1 MENSGVKWVRL
12 GDYIEQFKQ
21 KCANN
26 EAVVSGV
33 DINKQFISTRAKL
46 EGTDISGYYLVPPR
60 LIYSVFNC
68 SPYVENYGGRVASVI
83 AFGGKYRLRFRAACL
98 TGRVPYIGRPSCGA
112 AVYGVCQLNRMPMP
126 AYMV

>member
-33 DINKQFISTRAKL
+33 DINKQFISTRA
-46 EGTDISGYYLVPPR
+46 
-60 LIYSVFNC
+60 N
-68 SPYVENYGGRVASVI
+68 
-83 AFGGKYRLRFRAACL
+83 
-98 TGRVPYIGRPSCGA
+98 
-112 AVYGVCQLNRMPMP
+112 
-126 AYMV
+126 